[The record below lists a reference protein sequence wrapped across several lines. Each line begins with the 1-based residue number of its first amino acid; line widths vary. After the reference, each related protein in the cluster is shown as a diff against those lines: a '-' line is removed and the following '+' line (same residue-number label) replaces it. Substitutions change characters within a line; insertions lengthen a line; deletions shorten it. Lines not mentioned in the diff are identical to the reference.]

1 LPGLEGSILVI
12 SRDATTRRLT
22 GLLTASAVAGAVG
35 LAACAKQ
42 EDPNALRASGY
53 VEATEVTIAPEV
65 GGRLVELRVKEGD
78 RVAAGDVIA
87 RLETRDAELQID
99 RLRAERTVAE
109 AQLRQVEAPAR
120 AEDVRYAQAQ
130 VETAQTDVAAFE
142 VDAKA
147 AETDLARFESLLAAN
162 AGSQKQRDDARARLD
177 LARERQRGA
186 EERVRVARENLARVQ
201 ASARPE
207 DVAAARARIA
217 TVTAQL
223 AVADK
228 SVNDAVVKA
237 PAPGGLVTQDLAD
250 EGEVLAPRVPIV
262 VITDLDHAWAN
273 AFVPEPVVPRI
284 KLGQQATVRTD
295 SGQTLSGTVTFIS
308 PRAEFTPRNVQTAE
322 ERSRLVYRIKV
333 SVDNTA
339 GVLKQGMPVDVEM
352 VLP

>member
-1 LPGLEGSILVI
+1 VSTQ
-12 SRDATTRRLT
+12 DATPRRLT
-22 GLLTASAVAGAVG
+22 ALLNASALVAAVA
-35 LAACAKQ
+35 LAACAKP

-53 VEATEVTIAPEV
+53 VEATEVTISPEV

-87 RLETRDAELQID
+87 HLATLDAELQID

-109 AQLRQVEAPAR
+109 AQLRQVEAPPR

-130 VETAQTDVAAFE
+130 VEAAQTDVAAFA

-147 AETDLARFESLLAAN
+147 AETDLVRFESLLAAN

-186 EERVRVARENLARVQ
+186 EERVRVARESLARVE
-201 ASARPE
+201 ARARSE

-217 TVTAQL
+217 TVAAQL
-223 AVADK
+223 AVLDK
-228 SVNDAVVKA
+228 SVDDAVVKA
-237 PAPGGLVTQDLAD
+237 PGPGLVTQDLAD
-250 EGEVLAPRVPIV
+250 EGELLAPRAPIV

-273 AFVPEPVVPRI
+273 AFVPEPAVPRI
-284 KLGQQATVRTD
+284 KLGQMATVRTD

-333 SVDNTA
+333 SVDNAA